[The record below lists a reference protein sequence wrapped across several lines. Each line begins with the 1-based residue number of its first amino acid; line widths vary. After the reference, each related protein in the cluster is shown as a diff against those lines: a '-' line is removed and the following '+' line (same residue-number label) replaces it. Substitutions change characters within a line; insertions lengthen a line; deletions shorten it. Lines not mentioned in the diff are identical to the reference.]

1 MAHYRSII
9 GASLLALFAT
19 APAFA
24 QQGAP
29 GGSLYKDPQSRS
41 FVQSTDKAPADS
53 AKAPGAS
60 APAPTG
66 AASGEVAAPPTDG
79 SLMGPRFGGG

>member
-1 MAHYRSII
+1 MTNYRSLI

-29 GGSLYKDPQSRS
+29 GGSIDKDPQSRS
-41 FVQSTDKAPADS
+41 FVPATAQSQAD
-53 AKAPGAS
+53 AARVS
-60 APAPTG
+60 APAPSG
-66 AASGEVAAPPTDG
+66 AASGERASPPADG